1 MLPGQPSRHLA
12 EKLRVQL
19 ARVRK
24 TRAQGA
30 AVARIMTHAGMMP
43 ALHPSVMARFLRSI
57 AKAVP
62 GPHLTVTLQAHVRP
76 SAPAVI
82 DPRRRVSYGEFER
95 EANQLAHALIEMGVR
110 PGDRVAIMLHNC
122 VEFLIALS
130 ALPRIGATA
139 VQVGNRLKAGEIA
152 FILEHAAARAMIYHA
167 GYADEVDGA
176 RRKVGGP
183 ADDQLVVISDQLG
196 DGVRARAVGRRYE
209 QLLAAQP
216 GDRAPARRS
225 LDAGGVIIYTSG
237 TTGRPKGARRRF
249 SKTGLTA
256 VADLMSKMGMGQ
268 RDRHLVVAPL
278 YHSAAPAFSL
288 MMMTLGASLVVA
300 DHFDAEEALATI
312 EREAVTS
319 AFMVPVMLAR
329 MCALDPAVRKR
340 YDTSSLRWIL
350 SGAAPLPTETARRF
364 QDTFGPIL
372 WNFYGSTETGLVTL
386 AGPADHTA
394 RPGTVGRPLHG
405 NQLRILDEGGQ
416 SLPAGQVGELYVR
429 NSMLISEYHDDQ
441 DATLNAIRDGFFS
454 VGDLASIDQDGFVY
468 LASRVHDMVISGGVN
483 IYPAEIEDH
492 LHVHP
497 DVVEAAVVGVPDDE
511 WGERLKAFI
520 VRRPGSQLSA
530 EEVVQHCREGLADFK
545 RPREVVFLDALPRN
559 PTGKVLKRE
568 LRTA

>member
-1 MLPGQPSRHLA
+1 MRPGQPSRPLS

-30 AVARIMTHAGMMP
+30 AVARIMTHAGMMS

-62 GPHLTVTLQAHVRP
+62 GPHLAVTLQAHLRP
-76 SAPAVI
+76 SAPAVL
-82 DPRRRVSYGEFER
+82 DPRRRLSYGEFEH
-95 EANQLAHALIEMGVR
+95 EVNQLAHALVEMGVR

-122 VEFLIALS
+122 VEFLIALL
-130 ALPRIGATA
+130 ALPRVGATA
-139 VQVGNRLKAGEIA
+139 VQVGYRLKAGEIA
-152 FILEHAAARAMIYHA
+152 YILEHAAARVMIYHA
-167 GYADEVDGA
+167 GYADEVAAA

-183 ADDQLVVISDQLG
+183 DDDHLIVVSDQLG
-196 DGVRARAVGRRYE
+196 DGARARATGRRYDE
-209 QLLAAQP
+209 LLAPQP

-249 SKTGLTA
+249 NKTGLTA
-256 VADLMSKMGMGQ
+256 VADLMSKIGMSQ

-288 MMMTLGASLVVA
+288 MMMTLGASLVVV
-300 DHFDAEEALATI
+300 DHFEAEDLLAII

-329 MCALDPAVRKR
+329 MCALEPAVRRR

-350 SGAAPLPTETARRF
+350 SGAAPLPTDTARRF
-364 QDTFGPIL
+364 QEAFGPVL

-386 AGPADHTA
+386 AGPADHAA
-394 RPGTVGRPLHG
+394 RPGTVGRSLAG
-405 NQLRILDEGGQ
+405 NELRILDDSGQ
-416 SLPAGQVGELYVR
+416 TLPAGQVGELYVR

-441 DATLNAIRDGFFS
+441 DATRDAIRDGFFS
-454 VGDLASIDQDGFVY
+454 VGDLASIDQDGHVY

-492 LHVHP
+492 LHLHP
-497 DVVEAAVVGVPDDE
+497 DVIEAAVVGVPDQE

-530 EEVVQHCREGLADFK
+530 EEVVQHCRDGLADFK